1 MKKLA
6 TAVIFGLLMVNISVS
21 AQNLKKGKFGL
32 GIDGVET
39 TTRFAAKYY
48 LSDKFAVEAIGWF
61 DMISPKENT
70 PAGQIKVEGVN
81 YVAGLD
87 ALYHFNMDNFAPY
100 IGVEA
105 LFISDKP
112 GGFYVSEPGVKNSLQ
127 SGIVLGTEYFISD
140 HFSIGLK
147 EKIDTEFGLS
157 RSAKD
162 EISKWHFSTK
172 GEITGRFYF

>member
-61 DMISPKENT
+61 DMSSPKENT
-70 PAGQIKVEGVN
+70 PAGQIKVDGVN
-81 YVAGLD
+81 YVAWM
-87 ALYHFNMDNFAPY
+87 HFT
-100 IGVEA
+100 I
-105 LFISDKP
+105 LIWIISLHILVWKLCS
-112 GGFYVSEPGVKNSLQ
+112 FR
-127 SGIVLGTEYFISD
+127 ISQAD
-140 HFSIGLK
+140 FMLANP
-147 EKIDTEFGLS
+147 E
-157 RSAKD
+157 
-162 EISKWHFSTK
+162 
-172 GEITGRFYF
+172 